1 MTLSLVNEMNAPF
14 NDHDVDLLFELQLE
28 LISFVSH
35 FVFLFSWR
43 NGQLN
48 LFFEV
53 GYDIQTL
60 QPADHIGAAIVFELE
75 SVSTIALDAWSPIC
89 ILFNETEVIV
99 VFVNHVEHLC
109 HHLGPLLK
117 RAL

>member
-1 MTLSLVNEMNAPF
+1 MTMKLTFFLKSQ
-14 NDHDVDLLFELQLE
+14 HE
-28 LISFVSH
+28 LISFVFH

-53 GYDIQTL
+53 GYAVQTL
-60 QPADHIGAAIVFELE
+60 QPANHIGAAIVFELE
-75 SVSTIALDAWSPIC
+75 IVSTIILDAWSPIC
-89 ILFNETEVIV
+89 ILLNETEVIV
-99 VFVNHVEHLC
+99 VFVNHVDHLC
-109 HHLGPLLK
+109 HYLGTLLK